1 MISDLLSKNPEQ
13 VNSKIENILEQNIIN
28 IIYYENS
35 FAKTKFL
42 TKTIEKWD
50 IPTFYLDFDLLY
62 SGYVKANMV
71 PTLKNITLLWPNS
84 ENLRENLESVIEK
97 ISMTRSVVV
106 IDSLNGF
113 FNILEDDDA
122 GMLINSFIMMLASSA
137 KNTKSII
144 LVGSLS
150 KLNEENE
157 FVLYSSGRHV
167 IDNKHM
173 EKIQLVESNGLL
185 KINILNFDNST
196 KSSFS
201 ADSIFLE

>member
-1 MISDLLSKNPEQ
+1 LSKNPEPI
-13 VNSKIENILEQNIIN
+13 NSKIENILEQNLLN

-42 TKTIEKWD
+42 IKTIEKWD
-50 IPTFYLDFDLLY
+50 IPIFYLDFDLLY

-71 PTLKNITLLWPNS
+71 PTPKNVTLLWPNG
-84 ENLRENLESVIEK
+84 ENFRENLESIIEK
-97 ISMTRSVVV
+97 ISVTRSVVV

-113 FNILEDDDA
+113 FNVLNDDDA

-157 FVLYSSGRHV
+157 FVLHSSGRHV

-173 EKIQLVESNGLL
+173 EKIQLVESEDLL

-201 ADSIFLE
+201 A

>member
-1 MISDLLSKNPEQ
+1 MINDLLSKNPEQ
-13 VNSKIENILEQNIIN
+13 VNSKIENILEQNLLN

-35 FAKTKFL
+35 FVKTKFL
-42 TKTIEKWD
+42 TKTIQKWD

-71 PTLKNITLLWPNS
+71 PTLKNVTLLWPNS

-97 ISMTRSVVV
+97 TSMTKSVVV
-106 IDSLNGF
+106 IDSLIGF

-157 FVLYSSGRHV
+157 FVLHSSGRHV

-196 KSSFS
+196 KSSFP
-201 ADSIFLE
+201 A

>member
-1 MISDLLSKNPEQ
+1 MLSDLLSKNPEQ
-13 VNSKIENILEQNIIN
+13 VNSKIENILEQNLLN

-35 FAKTKFL
+35 FAKAKFL

-62 SGYVKANMV
+62 SGYVKANVV
-71 PTLKNITLLWPNS
+71 PTLKNVTLLWPNS

-97 ISMTRSVVV
+97 ISMTKSVVV

-173 EKIQLVESNGLL
+173 KKIQLVESNGLL

-201 ADSIFLE
+201 A

>member
-1 MISDLLSKNPEQ
+1 MSKNPEQ
-13 VNSKIENILEQNIIN
+13 VNSKIESILEQNLIN

-35 FAKTKFL
+35 FAKAKFL

-71 PTLKNITLLWPNS
+71 PTLKNVTLLWPNS

-97 ISMTRSVVV
+97 ISMTKSVVV

-113 FNILEDDDA
+113 FNTLEDDDA

-150 KLNEENE
+150 KLNDENE

-173 EKIQLVESNGLL
+173 KKIQLVESNSLL

-201 ADSIFLE
+201 T

>member
-1 MISDLLSKNPEQ
+1 MINDLLSKNPEQ
-13 VNSKIENILEQNIIN
+13 VNSKIENILEQNLLN

-35 FAKTKFL
+35 FAKARFL

-71 PTLKNITLLWPNS
+71 PTLKNVTLLWPNS

-97 ISMTRSVVV
+97 ISMTKSVVV
-106 IDSLNGF
+106 VDSLNGF

-157 FVLYSSGRHV
+157 FVLHSSGRHV

-173 EKIQLVESNGLL
+173 EKLQLVESNGLL

-201 ADSIFLE
+201 A

>member
-1 MISDLLSKNPEQ
+1 MINDLLSKNPEQ
-13 VNSKIENILEQNIIN
+13 VNSNIENILEQNLLN

-35 FAKTKFL
+35 FAKAKFL

-71 PTLKNITLLWPNS
+71 PTLKNVKLLWPNS

-97 ISMTRSVVV
+97 ISMTKSVVV
-106 IDSLNGF
+106 VDSLNGF

-157 FVLYSSGRHV
+157 FVLHSSGRHV

-196 KSSFS
+196 KSSFTT
-201 ADSIFLE
+201 

>member
-13 VNSKIENILEQNIIN
+13 VNSKIENILEQNLLN

-35 FAKTKFL
+35 FAKAKFL

-71 PTLKNITLLWPNS
+71 PTLKNVTLLWPNS

-97 ISMTRSVVV
+97 ISMTKSVVV

-113 FNILEDDDA
+113 FNILEDEDA

-173 EKIQLVESNGLL
+173 KKIQLVESNGLL

-196 KSSFS
+196 KSSFP
-201 ADSIFLE
+201 A

>member
-1 MISDLLSKNPEQ
+1 MLSKNPEQ
-13 VNSKIENILEQNIIN
+13 VNSKIENILEQNLIN

-35 FAKTKFL
+35 FAKAKFL

-71 PTLKNITLLWPNS
+71 PTLKNVTLLWPNS

-97 ISMTRSVVV
+97 ISMTKSVVV

-201 ADSIFLE
+201 T

>member
-97 ISMTRSVVV
+97 ISMTKSVVV

-196 KSSFS
+196 KSSFP
-201 ADSIFLE
+201 A

>member
-1 MISDLLSKNPEQ
+1 MLSDLLSKNPEQ
-13 VNSKIENILEQNIIN
+13 VNSKIENILEQNLLN

-35 FAKTKFL
+35 FAKAKFL

-62 SGYVKANMV
+62 SGYVKANVV
-71 PTLKNITLLWPNS
+71 PTLKNVTLLWPNS
-84 ENLRENLESVIEK
+84 ENLRENLESIIEK
-97 ISMTRSVVV
+97 ISMTKSVVV

-113 FNILEDDDA
+113 FNILKDDDA

-196 KSSFS
+196 KSSFP
-201 ADSIFLE
+201 A

>member
-1 MISDLLSKNPEQ
+1 MINDLLSKNPEQ
-13 VNSKIENILEQNIIN
+13 VNSKIENILEQNLLN

-35 FAKTKFL
+35 FAKAKFL

-71 PTLKNITLLWPNS
+71 PTLKNVTLLWPNS

-97 ISMTRSVVV
+97 ISMTKSVVV

-150 KLNEENE
+150 KLNDENE

-196 KSSFS
+196 KSSFP
-201 ADSIFLE
+201 A

>member
-1 MISDLLSKNPEQ
+1 MLSDLLSKNPEQ
-13 VNSKIENILEQNIIN
+13 VNSKIENIFEQNLLN

-35 FAKTKFL
+35 FAKAKFL

-62 SGYVKANMV
+62 SGYVKANV
-71 PTLKNITLLWPNS
+71 VSTLKNVTLLWPNS
-84 ENLRENLESVIEK
+84 ENLRENLESIIEK
-97 ISMTRSVVV
+97 ISMTKSVVV

-113 FNILEDDDA
+113 FNILKDDDA

-167 IDNKHM
+167 MDNKHM
-173 EKIQLVESNGLL
+173 KKIQLVESNGLL

-201 ADSIFLE
+201 V

>member
-157 FVLYSSGRHV
+157 FVLHSSGRHV

-201 ADSIFLE
+201 T

>member
-13 VNSKIENILEQNIIN
+13 VNSKIENILEQNLLN

-97 ISMTRSVVV
+97 ISMTKSVVV

-201 ADSIFLE
+201 A

>member
-13 VNSKIENILEQNIIN
+13 VNSKIENILEQNLLN

-71 PTLKNITLLWPNS
+71 PTLKNVTLLWPNS

-97 ISMTRSVVV
+97 ISMTKSVVV

-157 FVLYSSGRHV
+157 FVLHSSGRHV

-196 KSSFS
+196 KSSFP
-201 ADSIFLE
+201 A

>member
-1 MISDLLSKNPEQ
+1 MLSDLLSKNPEQ
-13 VNSKIENILEQNIIN
+13 VNSKIENILEQNLLN

-35 FAKTKFL
+35 FAKAKFL

-62 SGYVKANMV
+62 SGYVKTNMV
-71 PTLKNITLLWPNS
+71 PTLKNVTLLWPNS
-84 ENLRENLESVIEK
+84 ENLRENLESIIEK
-97 ISMTRSVVV
+97 ISMTKSVVV

-173 EKIQLVESNGLL
+173 KKIQLVESNGLL

-196 KSSFS
+196 KSSFPV
-201 ADSIFLE
+201 

>member
-1 MISDLLSKNPEQ
+1 MSKNPEQ
-13 VNSKIENILEQNIIN
+13 VNSKIENILEQNLLN

-35 FAKTKFL
+35 FAKAKFL

-62 SGYVKANMV
+62 SGYVKANVV
-71 PTLKNITLLWPNS
+71 PTLKNVTLLWPNS

-97 ISMTRSVVV
+97 ISMTKSVVV

-167 IDNKHM
+167 MDNKHM
-173 EKIQLVESNGLL
+173 KKIQLVESNGLL

-201 ADSIFLE
+201 T

>member
-1 MISDLLSKNPEQ
+1 LLSKNPEQ
-13 VNSKIENILEQNIIN
+13 VNSKIESILEQNLIN

-35 FAKTKFL
+35 FAKAKFL

-62 SGYVKANMV
+62 SGYVKANMI
-71 PTLKNITLLWPNS
+71 PTLKNVTLLWPNS
-84 ENLRENLESVIEK
+84 ENLRDNLESVIEK
-97 ISMTRSVVV
+97 ISMTKSVVV

-113 FNILEDDDA
+113 FNTLEDDDA

-150 KLNEENE
+150 KLNDENE

-173 EKIQLVESNGLL
+173 KKIQLVESNGLL

-201 ADSIFLE
+201 T

>member
-13 VNSKIENILEQNIIN
+13 VNSKIENILEQNLIN

-35 FAKTKFL
+35 FAKAKFL

-62 SGYVKANMV
+62 SGYVKANMI
-71 PTLKNITLLWPNS
+71 PTLKNVTLLWPNS
-84 ENLRENLESVIEK
+84 ENLRDNLESVIEK
-97 ISMTRSVVV
+97 ISMTKSVVV

-113 FNILEDDDA
+113 FNTLEDDDA

-173 EKIQLVESNGLL
+173 KKIQLVESNGLL

-201 ADSIFLE
+201 T

>member
-1 MISDLLSKNPEQ
+1 MLSDLLSKNPEQ
-13 VNSKIENILEQNIIN
+13 VNSKIENILEQNLLN

-35 FAKTKFL
+35 FAKAKFL

-62 SGYVKANMV
+62 SGYVKANVV
-71 PTLKNITLLWPNS
+71 PTLKNVTLLWPNS
-84 ENLRENLESVIEK
+84 ENLRENLESIIEK
-97 ISMTRSVVV
+97 ISMTKSVVV

-157 FVLYSSGRHV
+157 FVLHSSGRHV

-173 EKIQLVESNGLL
+173 EKIQLVESNDLL

-201 ADSIFLE
+201 T

>member
-13 VNSKIENILEQNIIN
+13 VNSKIENILEQNLLN

-35 FAKTKFL
+35 FAKAKFL

-62 SGYVKANMV
+62 SGYVKANVV
-71 PTLKNITLLWPNS
+71 PTLKNVTLLWPNS

-97 ISMTRSVVV
+97 ISMTKSVVV

-173 EKIQLVESNGLL
+173 KKIQLVESNGLL

-196 KSSFS
+196 KSSFP
-201 ADSIFLE
+201 A

>member
-1 MISDLLSKNPEQ
+1 MINDLLSKNPEQ
-13 VNSKIENILEQNIIN
+13 VNSNIENILEQNLLN

-35 FAKTKFL
+35 FAKAKFL

-71 PTLKNITLLWPNS
+71 PTLKNVTLLCPNN

-97 ISMTRSVVV
+97 ISMTKSVVV

-157 FVLYSSGRHV
+157 FVLHSSGRHV

-196 KSSFS
+196 KSSFTT
-201 ADSIFLE
+201 

>member
-1 MISDLLSKNPEQ
+1 MLSDLLSKNPEQ
-13 VNSKIENILEQNIIN
+13 VNSKIENILEQNLLN

-35 FAKTKFL
+35 FAKAKFL

-62 SGYVKANMV
+62 SGYVKANVV
-71 PTLKNITLLWPNS
+71 PTLKNVTLLWPNS

-97 ISMTRSVVV
+97 ISMTKSVVV

-113 FNILEDDDA
+113 FNILKDDDA

-173 EKIQLVESNGLL
+173 KKIQLVESNGLL

-196 KSSFS
+196 KSSFL
-201 ADSIFLE
+201 A

>member
-1 MISDLLSKNPEQ
+1 MINDLLSKNPEPI
-13 VNSKIENILEQNIIN
+13 NSKIENILEQNLLN

-42 TKTIEKWD
+42 IKTIEKWD
-50 IPTFYLDFDLLY
+50 IPIFYLDFDLLY

-71 PTLKNITLLWPNS
+71 PTPKNITLLWPNG
-84 ENLRENLESVIEK
+84 ENFRENLESIIEK

-113 FNILEDDDA
+113 FNVLNDDDA

-157 FVLYSSGRHV
+157 FVLHSSGRHV

-173 EKIQLVESNGLL
+173 EKIQLVESEDLL

-196 KSSFS
+196 KSSFP
-201 ADSIFLE
+201 A

>member
-1 MISDLLSKNPEQ
+1 LSKNPEQ
-13 VNSKIENILEQNIIN
+13 VNSKIESILEQNLIN

-35 FAKTKFL
+35 FAKAKFL

-71 PTLKNITLLWPNS
+71 PTLKNVTLLWPNS
-84 ENLRENLESVIEK
+84 ENLRDNLESVIEK
-97 ISMTRSVVV
+97 ISMTKSVVV

-113 FNILEDDDA
+113 FNTLEDDDA

-150 KLNEENE
+150 KLNDENE

-173 EKIQLVESNGLL
+173 KKIQLVESNSLL

-201 ADSIFLE
+201 A

>member
-1 MISDLLSKNPEQ
+1 MLSDLLSKNPEQ
-13 VNSKIENILEQNIIN
+13 VNSKIENILEQNLLN

-35 FAKTKFL
+35 FAKAKFL

-71 PTLKNITLLWPNS
+71 PTLKNVTLLWPNS
-84 ENLRENLESVIEK
+84 ENLHENLESVIEK
-97 ISMTRSVVV
+97 ISMTKSVVV

-173 EKIQLVESNGLL
+173 KKIQLVESNGLL

-196 KSSFS
+196 KSSFP
-201 ADSIFLE
+201 A

>member
-1 MISDLLSKNPEQ
+1 MLSDLLSKNPEQ
-13 VNSKIENILEQNIIN
+13 VNSKIENILEQNLLN

-35 FAKTKFL
+35 FAKAKFL

-71 PTLKNITLLWPNS
+71 PTLKNVTLLWPNS

-97 ISMTRSVVV
+97 ISMTKSVVV

-150 KLNEENE
+150 KLNDENE

-173 EKIQLVESNGLL
+173 KKIQLVESNGLL

-201 ADSIFLE
+201 A

>member
-1 MISDLLSKNPEQ
+1 MLSDLLSKNPGQ
-13 VNSKIENILEQNIIN
+13 VNSKIENILEQNLLN

-35 FAKTKFL
+35 FAKAKFL

-71 PTLKNITLLWPNS
+71 PILKNVTLLWPNS

-97 ISMTRSVVV
+97 ISMTKSVVV

-122 GMLINSFIMMLASSA
+122 GMLINSFIMMLVSSA

-157 FVLYSSGRHV
+157 FVLHSSGRHV

-201 ADSIFLE
+201 T

>member
-1 MISDLLSKNPEQ
+1 MLSKNPEQ
-13 VNSKIENILEQNIIN
+13 VNSKIESILEQNLIN

-35 FAKTKFL
+35 FAKAKFL

-50 IPTFYLDFDLLY
+50 TPTFYLDFDLLY

-71 PTLKNITLLWPNS
+71 PTLKNVTLLWPNS
-84 ENLRENLESVIEK
+84 ENLRDNLESVIEK
-97 ISMTRSVVV
+97 ISMTKSVVV

-113 FNILEDDDA
+113 FNTLEDDDA

-150 KLNEENE
+150 KLNDENE

-173 EKIQLVESNGLL
+173 KKIQLVESNGLL

-201 ADSIFLE
+201 T

>member
-1 MISDLLSKNPEQ
+1 MLSDLLSKNPEQ
-13 VNSKIENILEQNIIN
+13 VNSKIENILEQNLLN

-35 FAKTKFL
+35 FAKAKFL

-71 PTLKNITLLWPNS
+71 PTLKNVTLLWPNS

-157 FVLYSSGRHV
+157 FVLHSSGRHV

-201 ADSIFLE
+201 T

>member
-1 MISDLLSKNPEQ
+1 MINDLLSKNPEQ
-13 VNSKIENILEQNIIN
+13 VNSKIENILEQNLLN

-35 FAKTKFL
+35 FAKAKFL

-71 PTLKNITLLWPNS
+71 PTLKNVTLLWPNN

-97 ISMTRSVVV
+97 ISMTKSVVV

-157 FVLYSSGRHV
+157 FVLHSSGRHV

-196 KSSFS
+196 KSSFP
-201 ADSIFLE
+201 A

>member
-1 MISDLLSKNPEQ
+1 MLSKNPEQ
-13 VNSKIENILEQNIIN
+13 VNSKIENILEQNLLN

-35 FAKTKFL
+35 FAKAKFL

-71 PTLKNITLLWPNS
+71 PTLKNVTLLWPNS

-97 ISMTRSVVV
+97 ISMTKSVVV

-113 FNILEDDDA
+113 FNTLEDDDA

-150 KLNEENE
+150 KLNDENE

-173 EKIQLVESNGLL
+173 KKIQLVESHGLL

-201 ADSIFLE
+201 T

>member
-1 MISDLLSKNPEQ
+1 MLSDLLSKNPEQ
-13 VNSKIENILEQNIIN
+13 VNSKIENILEQNLLN

-35 FAKTKFL
+35 FAKAKFL

-62 SGYVKANMV
+62 SGYVKANVV
-71 PTLKNITLLWPNS
+71 PTLKNVTLLWPNS

-97 ISMTRSVVV
+97 ISMTKSVVV

-113 FNILEDDDA
+113 FNILKDDDA

-157 FVLYSSGRHV
+157 FVLHSSGRHV

-196 KSSFS
+196 KSSFTT
-201 ADSIFLE
+201 

>member
-13 VNSKIENILEQNIIN
+13 VNSKIENILEQNLLN

-35 FAKTKFL
+35 FAKAKFL

-71 PTLKNITLLWPNS
+71 PTLKNVTLLWPNS

-97 ISMTRSVVV
+97 ISMTKSVVV

-113 FNILEDDDA
+113 FNILKDDDA

-167 IDNKHM
+167 MDNKHM
-173 EKIQLVESNGLL
+173 KKIQLVESNGLL

-196 KSSFS
+196 KSSFP
-201 ADSIFLE
+201 A

>member
-1 MISDLLSKNPEQ
+1 MLSDLLSKNPEQ
-13 VNSKIENILEQNIIN
+13 VNSKIENILEQNLLN

-35 FAKTKFL
+35 FAKAKFL

-71 PTLKNITLLWPNS
+71 PILKNVTLLWPNS

-97 ISMTRSVVV
+97 ISMTKSVVV

-122 GMLINSFIMMLASSA
+122 GMLINSFIMMLVSSA

-157 FVLYSSGRHV
+157 FVLHSSGRHV

-201 ADSIFLE
+201 A

>member
-1 MISDLLSKNPEQ
+1 MLSDLLSKNPEQ
-13 VNSKIENILEQNIIN
+13 VNSKIENILEQNLLN

-35 FAKTKFL
+35 FAKAKFL

-62 SGYVKANMV
+62 SGYVKANMI
-71 PTLKNITLLWPNS
+71 PTLKNVTLLWPNS

-97 ISMTRSVVV
+97 ISMTKSIVV

-173 EKIQLVESNGLL
+173 KKIQLVESNGLL
-185 KINILNFDNST
+185 KINILNFDNLT

-201 ADSIFLE
+201 A

>member
-1 MISDLLSKNPEQ
+1 MINDLLSKNPEQ
-13 VNSKIENILEQNIIN
+13 VNSKIENILEQNLLN

-35 FAKTKFL
+35 FAKAKFL

-71 PTLKNITLLWPNS
+71 PTLKNVTLLWPNS

-97 ISMTRSVVV
+97 ISMTKSVVV
-106 IDSLNGF
+106 VDSLNGF

-157 FVLYSSGRHV
+157 FVLHSSGRHV

-196 KSSFS
+196 KSSFP
-201 ADSIFLE
+201 A

>member
-1 MISDLLSKNPEQ
+1 MLSDLLSKNPEQ
-13 VNSKIENILEQNIIN
+13 VNSKIENILEQNLLN

-35 FAKTKFL
+35 FAKAKFL

-71 PTLKNITLLWPNS
+71 PTLKNVTLLWPNS

-97 ISMTRSVVV
+97 ISMTKSVVV

-173 EKIQLVESNGLL
+173 KKIQLVESNGLL
-185 KINILNFDNST
+185 KFNILNFDNST
-196 KSSFS
+196 KSSFPV
-201 ADSIFLE
+201 

>member
-1 MISDLLSKNPEQ
+1 MSKNPEQ
-13 VNSKIENILEQNIIN
+13 VNSKIESILEQNLIN

-35 FAKTKFL
+35 FAKAKFL

-62 SGYVKANMV
+62 SGYVKANMI
-71 PTLKNITLLWPNS
+71 PTLKNVTLLWPNS
-84 ENLRENLESVIEK
+84 ENLRDNLESVIEK
-97 ISMTRSVVV
+97 ISMTKSVVV

-113 FNILEDDDA
+113 FNTLEDDDA

-150 KLNEENE
+150 KLNDENE

-201 ADSIFLE
+201 T